1 MPRGIRECDDT
12 MGIVAQPIMKAGSVL
27 FFVRCSALNSSL
39 AGLAELRA
47 VRRWTAVA
55 RTVR

>member
-27 FFVRCSALNSSL
+27 FFVRANGPQWF
-39 AGLAELRA
+39 AGWAEQHA